1 MRENRLEPGAADAL
15 IGYLRRQREATGR
28 DLPHRHH
35 VLVEHVRDRLGGP
48 EGCTVVV
55 HTLWGGA
62 INKPFSLALRAAWRE
77 RFGWAPELFQDNDAM
92 LLFLPADIGARELLG
107 LVTPEN
113 LERLLRAG
121 LEASG
126 FFGARFRES
135 AGRALLLPR
144 TSGARRMPLW
154 LTRQR
159 AKNLFDAAARYE
171 DFPMLLEAWRT
182 CLRDEF
188 DLAGTRHAPGRDR
201 LGRDPGGRVLDPRAV
216 AVLLGRAVAG
226 DQRVHVRGRHAARV
240 RGHRPARRPGARA
253 RAVHGPAAARGPVA
267 RRRARLPARA
277 DR

>member
-1 MRENRLEPGAADAL
+1 MSGNRLEPGAADAL
-15 IGYLRRQREATGR
+15 VAFLKRQREATGA

-35 VLVEHVRDRLGGP
+35 VLVEHVRDPRGGVQRRGGGGAAP
-48 EGCTVVV
+48 GGGSEGSTVVI

-62 INKPFSLALRAAWRE
+62 LNKPFSLALRAAWQE
-77 RFGWAPELFQDNDAM
+77 RFGWAPELFQDNDAV
-92 LLFLPADIGARELLG
+92 LLFLPEDVGARELLG

-113 LERLLRAG
+113 LERYLRLG

-144 TSGARRMPLW
+144 TSGSRRMPLW

-159 AKNLFDAAARYE
+159 AKNLYEATARFE

-188 DLAGTRHAPGRDR
+188 DLRLAFPDAGRDG
-201 LGRDPGGRVLDPRAV
+201 LGRDPGRASAPR
-216 AVLLGRAVAG
+216 
-226 DQRVHVRGRHAARV
+226 
-240 RGHRPARRPGARA
+240 PRRRRSARA
-253 RAVHGPAAARGPVA
+253 
-267 RRRARLPARA
+267 
-277 DR
+277 